1 MYNSGLLHIAINL
14 GAVAVIVAL
23 NALLLFDAGKLWLL
37 SFLSVSFVQ
46 LALLLAYRYYS
57 PQNEAARKWRM
68 FYLPVMVAQ
77 AILWVS
83 AIDYL
88 LFLPLSDTVVISL
101 VIILLVLFISGL
113 HLCIDALISTLY
125 LSASLL
131 IPLNLFFGRP
141 PQNEIF
147 WVLVGSF
154 LLLLLIVI
162 FWGFIIRQRNLVL
175 IANRRLLRGRLAEL
189 ESEVAQ
195 MSEQLTT
202 QDGQTEEVEREL
214 SVTKE
219 AAESANMAKT
229 EFLATMSHEIRTPL
243 NGILPTMEMLRE
255 TELNTEQR
263 QLVNTALNSSQLLLG
278 IINDILDFSK
288 IEAGKLE
295 LESIEIDVRDLI
307 ESVTMLM
314 KHAADRRGLRIN
326 YLIAPDVPS
335 RVRGDPIRLRQIL
348 ANLVSN
354 AIKFTD
360 KGAISVE
367 VSRRNAS
374 RTDVELMFA
383 VQDTGS
389 GMSPEVTQRL
399 FSAFSQAD
407 ASTTRTHGGS
417 GLGLAI
423 CKRLTE
429 LMNGRIGVKSIE
441 GKGSVFW
448 FVIPLRK
455 SLDETPSLRYDLQS
469 IRALVIARND
479 ENYNTIQNSLNG
491 WGVLHER
498 AESAQEALSKLRSSA
513 NLGESWAYEVIIL
526 DGALVGQS
534 VAPLLRE
541 IRRVPASQHIKS
553 LIYDLVPQAI
563 NAIKHMNSELLESP
577 IRSAELKSKLNRIF
591 DVEDITSQ
599 QEVSDELAVA
609 LSMPDQEYSW
619 DDIQQSKQTFTQSI
633 GFSRAGGVFQLPAL
647 NGHVMVVEDNPIN
660 LAVVDKILT
669 KLGIQTTNAADGKAA
684 LDEFKHGNF
693 DLILMDCQMPR
704 LDGYA
709 ATKAIR
715 EREKRHH
722 LSRTPIIA
730 MTANAMPGDRE
741 KCLDSGMD
749 DYLAKPIKPAGVRSM
764 MKQWLSVDK
773 TIATFEQSRSSN
785 KIRQEQNE
793 EDVSPLIDVEII
805 NELFDIMEE
814 QTITL
819 IKSYLINSQ
828 SLVEVIEDASKQM
841 ELDKLVKAAH
851 SLKSSSANVGAMAVS
866 AVARRIEHK
875 SRKGISKGVKQECQ
889 KLIQLYKETTEQ
901 LTALCIQNLE

>member
-1 MYNSGLLHIAINL
+1 MHLAVNL
-14 GAVAVIVAL
+14 GAVISIVLL
-23 NALLLFDAGKLWLL
+23 NALLTFDAGKWWFISSLIV
-37 SFLSVSFVQ
+37 SFLQ
-46 LALLLAYRYYS
+46 LVLLIAYRFFS
-57 PQNEAARKWRM
+57 PKGEAAKKWRL
-68 FYLPVMVAQ
+68 FYLPIMLSQ
-77 AILWVS
+77 AVLWVL

-88 LFLPLSDTVVISL
+88 LFLQLTDGVVLSL
-101 VIILLVLFISGL
+101 VIILLTLFVSVL
-113 HLCIDALISTLY
+113 HLCIDALITTLY
-125 LSASLL
+125 LSPSILL
-131 IPLNLFFGRP
+131 PLNIIYGRAP
-141 PQNEIF
+141 SSDIF
-147 WVLVGSF
+147 WVLAGSF
-154 LLLLLIVI
+154 MLLLLITA
-162 FWGFIIRQRNLVL
+162 FWGFSFRQRNLL
-175 IANRRLLRGRLAEL
+175 LTANRRILKGRLTEL
-189 ESEVAQ
+189 ESEVVR

-202 QDGQTEEVEREL
+202 QDGQIEEVEREL
-214 SVTKE
+214 SITKE

-243 NGILPTMEMLRE
+243 NCILPTMEMLRE
-255 TELNTEQR
+255 TELNTEQQ

-288 IEAGKLE
+288 VEAGKLE

-354 AIKFTD
+354 AIKFTE
-360 KGAISVE
+360 KGGVSVE

-389 GMSPEVTQRL
+389 GMPPEVTQRL

-429 LMNGRIGVKSIE
+429 LMSGRIGVKSIE

-455 SLDETPSLRYDLQS
+455 SLDDSPSLRYDLQS
-469 IRALVIARND
+469 IRALVVAYQD
-479 ENYNTIQNSLNG
+479 KNYAVIQNNLNS

-498 AESAQEALSKLRSSA
+498 AETAQEALSKLHSSA

-526 DGALVGQS
+526 DGALVGKG

-541 IRRVPASQHIKS
+541 IRRVPASQRIKC
-553 LIYDLVPQAI
+553 LIYDSLPHTKNII
-563 NAIKHMNSELLESP
+563 NSMNIELLESP
-577 IRSAELKSKLNRIF
+577 IRSAELLSKLNRMF
-591 DVEDITSQ
+591 DVEED
-599 QEVSDELAVA
+599 VSSREEDEGLAVA
-609 LSMPDQEYSW
+609 HSMPDQEHSW
-619 DDIQQSKQTFTQSI
+619 DDIQQSERRYTKPI
-633 GFSRAGGVFQLPAL
+633 DISRAGGVFQQPSL

-669 KLGIQTTNAADGKAA
+669 KLGIQTTTVVDGMAA
-684 LDEFKHGNF
+684 LEAFKYSNF

-715 EREKRHH
+715 EREKRRK
-722 LSRTPIIA
+722 LARTPIIA
-730 MTANAMPGDRE
+730 MTANAMSGDRE

-749 DYLAKPIKPAGVRSM
+749 DYLAKPIKPANIRSM
-764 MKQWLSVDK
+764 MEQWLSVDK
-773 TIATFEQSRSSN
+773 TIATFEQSRASN
-785 KIRQEQNE
+785 KYNREPERTDAPI
-793 EDVSPLIDVEII
+793 IDTSII

-819 IKSYLINSQ
+819 IKSYLINSLP
-828 SLVEVIEDASKQM
+828 LVEAIEIASKQM
-841 ELDKLVKAAH
+841 DLATLTKAAH
-851 SLKSSSANVGAMAVS
+851 SLKSSSANVGAMALS

-875 SRKGISKGVKQECQ
+875 SRKGVTKGIKQECQ
-889 KLIQLYKETTEQ
+889 KLPQLYRETTEQ
-901 LTALCIQNLE
+901 LTALCSQNLE

>member
-1 MYNSGLLHIAINL
+1 LHVVINL
-14 GAVAVIVAL
+14 GAVIAILQL
-23 NALLLFDAGKLWLL
+23 NALFTFTAGKIWLL
-37 SFLSVSFVQ
+37 SFLATSFVQ
-46 LALLLAYRYYS
+46 LVLFFTYRFYA
-57 PQNEAARKWRM
+57 PKGKAAKKWRLY
-68 FYLPVMVAQ
+68 YLPVMLSQ
-77 AILWVS
+77 AVLWALALDQLLALQLSESVILSILIV
-83 AIDYL
+83 
-88 LFLPLSDTVVISL
+88 LFA
-101 VIILLVLFISGL
+101 LLVSVL

-125 LSASLL
+125 LSSSLL
-131 IPLNLFFGRP
+131 TLINFFYERALSD
-141 PQNEIF
+141 NSF
-147 WVLVGSF
+147 LMLSGSF
-154 LLLLLIVI
+154 ILLLLISA
-162 FWGFIIRQRNLVL
+162 FWGFNFRQRNMLLV
-175 IANRRLLRGRLAEL
+175 ANRRLLNGRLSDL
-189 ESEVAQ
+189 ESEVVQ
-195 MSEQLTT
+195 MSEQLSA
-202 QDGQTEEVEREL
+202 QDGQTEEVKREL
-214 SVTKE
+214 SITKE

-255 TELNTEQR
+255 TALNTEQR

-288 IEAGKLE
+288 VEAGKLE
-295 LESIEIDVRDLI
+295 LESIEVDVRDLI

-314 KHAADRRGLRIN
+314 KQAADRRGLRIN

-354 AIKFTD
+354 AIKFTE
-360 KGAISVE
+360 KGGISVE

-389 GMSPEVTQRL
+389 GMSTEVTQRL

-455 SLDETPSLRYDLQS
+455 SLDDSPSLRYDLQG
-469 IRALVIARND
+469 IRALVIAYQD
-479 ENYNTIQNSLNG
+479 ENYAILKNVLNG

-498 AESAQEALSKLRSSA
+498 AETAQEALSKVHSSA
-513 NLGESWAYEVIIL
+513 NLGKSWAYEVIVL
-526 DGALVGQS
+526 DGLLVGQG
-534 VAPLLRE
+534 VTPLLKE
-541 IRRVPASQHIKS
+541 IRQVSGSNSIKA
-553 LIYDLVPQAI
+553 LIYNPAPHVK
-563 NAIKHMNSELLESP
+563 NVVKHMKVELLDSP
-577 IRSAELKSKLNRIF
+577 VRSAELLSKLNRMF
-591 DVEDITSQ
+591 DVEEMGTTKDTG
-599 QEVSDELAVA
+599 DELAVS

-619 DDIQQSKQTFTQSI
+619 DDIQRSDHSLRKPI
-633 GFSRAGGVFQLPAL
+633 DISRAGNVFQLASL
-647 NGHVMVVEDNPIN
+647 NGHVMIVEDNPIN
-660 LAVVDKILT
+660 LAVVDKILN
-669 KLGIQTTNAADGKAA
+669 KLGIQTTNAVDGMVA
-684 LDEFKHGNF
+684 LEEFKHGNF

-715 EREKRHH
+715 GREKKLRLAH
-722 LSRTPIIA
+722 TPIIA
-730 MTANAMPGDRE
+730 MTANAMAGDRE
-741 KCLDSGMD
+741 KCLKSGMD
-749 DYLAKPIKPAGVRSM
+749 DYIAKPIKPAGIRKM
-764 MKQWLSVDK
+764 MEQWLSVDK
-773 TIATFEQSRSSN
+773 TIATFERSHPAS
-785 KIRQEQNE
+785 KRKQERD
-793 EDVSPLIDVEII
+793 EDASPILDATII

-819 IKSYLINSQ
+819 IKSYLINSLP
-828 SLVEVIEDASKQM
+828 LVEAIEIASKRKD
-841 ELDKLVKAAH
+841 LKTLISAAH

-875 SRKGISKGVKQECQ
+875 SRKGISKGIIAECQ
-889 KLIQLYKETTEQ
+889 KLPKLYKETTTQ
-901 LTALCIQNLE
+901 LNALCVQNQISQQ

>member
-1 MYNSGLLHIAINL
+1 MTSLSSVLS
-14 GAVAVIVAL
+14 
-23 NALLLFDAGKLWLL
+23 FEAGRWWLL
-37 SFLSVSFVQ
+37 SFLAASLLQFV
-46 LALLLAYRYYS
+46 LLITHSLLKPEKSAVK
-57 PQNEAARKWRM
+57 KWRL
-68 FYLPVMVAQ
+68 FYLPVTVSQ
-77 AILWVS
+77 ALLWAL
-83 AIDYL
+83 AINYL
-88 LFLPLSDTVVISL
+88 LTQPVTDTMTFSL
-101 VIILLVLFISGL
+101 VIILLALLISVL

-125 LSASLL
+125 LSPLIIVPLELSYGKVPSDQLFWFLSAS
-131 IPLNLFFGRP
+131 FM
-141 PQNEIF
+141 
-147 WVLVGSF
+147 
-154 LLLLLIVI
+154 LLLLITA
-162 FWGFIIRQRNLVL
+162 FWGFAFRQRNLL
-175 IANRRLLRGRLAEL
+175 LTANRCLLKDRLAEL
-189 ESEVAQ
+189 ESEVVHL
-195 MSEQLTT
+195 SEELSA

-255 TELNTEQR
+255 TQLNTEQR

-288 IEAGKLE
+288 VEAGKLE

-354 AIKFTD
+354 AIKFTE
-360 KGAISVE
+360 KGGISVE

-374 RTDVELMFA
+374 RTEVELMFA

-399 FSAFSQAD
+399 FTAFSQAD

-455 SLDETPSLRYDLQS
+455 SLEESPSLRYDLQS
-469 IRALVIARND
+469 IRALVVAYEN
-479 ENYNTIQNSLNG
+479 ENYEIIKNNLND

-498 AESAQEALSKLRSSA
+498 AETAQEALTKLNSSA

-526 DGALVGQS
+526 DGTLVGAGVSQ
-534 VAPLLRE
+534 LLRE
-541 IRRVPASQHIKS
+541 VRRVPTSQRIKCLVFDSISHAKNLTNHIN
-553 LIYDLVPQAI
+553 V
-563 NAIKHMNSELLESP
+563 ELLESP
-577 IRSAELKSKLNRIF
+577 VKSAELLSKLNRMF
-591 DVEDITSQ
+591 DVEEMMVQ
-599 QEVSDELAVA
+599 KEVTDDLAVA
-609 LSMPDQEYSW
+609 LSMPDQEHSW
-619 DDIQQSKQTFTQSI
+619 DDIQKSNNTYPKHFEL
-633 GFSRAGGVFQLPAL
+633 SRAGSVFQLPSL

-660 LAVVDKILT
+660 LAVVDKILG
-669 KLGIQTTNAADGKAA
+669 KLGIQTTNAVDGQIA
-684 LDEFKHGNF
+684 LEAFKNSDF
-693 DLILMDCQMPR
+693 DLILMDCQMPK

-715 EREKRHH
+715 EWEKRHK
-722 LSRTPIIA
+722 LARTPIIA
-730 MTANAMPGDRE
+730 MTANAMAGDRE

-749 DYLAKPIKPAGVRSM
+749 DYLAKPVKPAGIRSM

-773 TIATFEQSRSSN
+773 TIATFEQNHLSDKR
-785 KIRQEQNE
+785 RR
-793 EDVSPLIDVEII
+793 VSVVKDAPPIIDAAII

-814 QTITL
+814 QTTTL
-819 IKSYLINSQ
+819 IKSFLVNSLPLVDAIEEASEQMDLEKLINP
-828 SLVEVIEDASKQM
+828 
-841 ELDKLVKAAH
+841 AH
-851 SLKSSSANVGAMAVS
+851 SLKSSSANVGAMALS

-875 SRKGISKGVKQECQ
+875 SRKGTTKGIQQECQ
-889 KLIQLYKETTEQ
+889 KLLQLYDETTEQ
-901 LTALCIQNLE
+901 LTALCQQSV

>member
-1 MYNSGLLHIAINL
+1 LYNSVLSHVAINL
-14 GAVAVIVAL
+14 AAVAAVVSL
-23 NALLLFDAGKLWLL
+23 NAFLLFDAGKIWLL
-37 SFLSVSFVQ
+37 SFLSASFIQ
-46 LALLLAYRYYS
+46 LALLLAYRYFT
-57 PQNEAARKWRM
+57 PQSRAARKWRL
-68 FYLPVMVAQ
+68 FYLPVMVFQ
-77 AILWVS
+77 SLLWVS

-88 LFLPLSDTVVISL
+88 LFLPLSNVVIFSL
-101 VIILLVLFISGL
+101 IIVLLALLISVL
-113 HLCIDALISTLY
+113 HLCIDALVTTLY
-125 LSASLL
+125 LSSLLL
-131 IPLNLFFGRP
+131 IPFNLFYERSP
-141 PQNEIF
+141 SNEVF
-147 WVLVGSF
+147 WLLLGSSI
-154 LLLLLIVI
+154 LLLLII
-162 FWGFIIRQRNLVL
+162 AFWGFTFRQRNLVL
-175 IANRRLLRGRLAEL
+175 IANRCLLTRRLAEL
-189 ESEVAQ
+189 EGDVTH
-195 MSEQLTT
+195 MSEQLTA
-202 QDGQTEEVEREL
+202 QDGQTVEVEREL

-263 QLVNTALNSSQLLLG
+263 QLVDTALNSSQLLLG

-288 IEAGKLE
+288 VEAGKLE

-354 AIKFTD
+354 AIKFTE
-360 KGAISVE
+360 KGGVSVE

-389 GMSPEVTQRL
+389 GMPPEVTQRL

-455 SLDETPSLRYDLQS
+455 SLDESPSLRYDLQS
-469 IRALVIARND
+469 IRALVIARKD
-479 ENYNTIQNSLNG
+479 ENYNIIQNSLNG

-498 AESAQEALSKLRSSA
+498 AETSQEALGKLRSSA

-526 DGALVGQS
+526 DGSLAGQS
-534 VAPLLRE
+534 ITPLLRE
-541 IRRVPASQHIKS
+541 IRRVPASYPIKC
-553 LIYDLVPQAI
+553 LIYDSVPHAKST
-563 NAIKHMNSELLESP
+563 IKHMDVELLESP
-577 IRSAELKSKLNRIF
+577 IRSTELMSKLNRMF
-591 DVEDITSQ
+591 DVEDIAVKK
-599 QEVSDELAVA
+599 EIGDDLAVA
-609 LSMPDQEYSW
+609 LSMPDQEHSW
-619 DDIQQSKQTFTQSI
+619 DDIQRSKQTFSQSI
-633 GFSRAGGVFQLPAL
+633 GVSRAGSVFQLPPL

-669 KLGIQTTNAADGKAA
+669 KLGIQTTNAADGMAA

-715 EREKRHH
+715 GREKRRN

-730 MTANAMPGDRE
+730 MTANAMAGDRE

-749 DYLAKPIKPAGVRSM
+749 DYLAKPISPAGVRSM
-764 MKQWLSVDK
+764 MEQWLSVDK
-773 TIATFEQSRSSN
+773 TIATFEQSHASN
-785 KIRQEQNE
+785 KSRRERTDE
-793 EDVSPLIDVEII
+793 TVSPIIDASII

-828 SLVEVIEDASKQM
+828 PLVEAIEYASKQM
-841 ELDKLVKAAH
+841 DLEALVKAAH

-875 SRKGISKGVKQECQ
+875 SRKGISKGVRQECQ
-889 KLIQLYKETTEQ
+889 KLPQLYKETTEQ
-901 LTALCIQNLE
+901 LTALCMQNLE

>member
-1 MYNSGLLHIAINL
+1 
-14 GAVAVIVAL
+14 
-23 NALLLFDAGKLWLL
+23 
-37 SFLSVSFVQ
+37 
-46 LALLLAYRYYS
+46 
-57 PQNEAARKWRM
+57 
-68 FYLPVMVAQ
+68 
-77 AILWVS
+77 
-83 AIDYL
+83 
-88 LFLPLSDTVVISL
+88 
-101 VIILLVLFISGL
+101 
-113 HLCIDALISTLY
+113 
-125 LSASLL
+125 
-131 IPLNLFFGRP
+131 
-141 PQNEIF
+141 
-147 WVLVGSF
+147 
-154 LLLLLIVI
+154 
-162 FWGFIIRQRNLVL
+162 
-175 IANRRLLRGRLAEL
+175 
-189 ESEVAQ
+189 
-195 MSEQLTT
+195 
-202 QDGQTEEVEREL
+202 
-214 SVTKE
+214 
-219 AAESANMAKT
+219 
-229 EFLATMSHEIRTPL
+229 
-243 NGILPTMEMLRE
+243 
-255 TELNTEQR
+255 
-263 QLVNTALNSSQLLLG
+263 
-278 IINDILDFSK
+278 
-288 IEAGKLE
+288 
-295 LESIEIDVRDLI
+295 
-307 ESVTMLM
+307 
-314 KHAADRRGLRIN
+314 
-326 YLIAPDVPS
+326 
-335 RVRGDPIRLRQIL
+335 
-348 ANLVSN
+348 
-354 AIKFTD
+354 
-360 KGAISVE
+360 
-367 VSRRNAS
+367 
-374 RTDVELMFA
+374 MFA

-399 FSAFSQAD
+399 FFAFSQAD

-469 IRALVIARND
+469 IRALVVARND
-479 ENYNTIQNSLNG
+479 EDYHTIQNSLNG

-498 AESAQEALSKLRSSA
+498 AETSQEALSKLRSSA

-541 IRRVPASQHIKS
+541 IRRLPASQHIKC
-553 LIYDLVPQAI
+553 LIYDLVPHA
-563 NAIKHMNSELLESP
+563 KHMNSELLDSP
-577 IRSAELKSKLNRIF
+577 IRSTELKSKLNRIF
-591 DVEDITSQ
+591 DVEDIASQ

-619 DDIQQSKQTFTQSI
+619 DDIQQSKQIFSSSI
-633 GFSRAGGVFQLPAL
+633 GVSRAGGVFQLPAL

-684 LDEFKHGNF
+684 LDEFKYGNF

-715 EREKRHH
+715 KREKQHH

-749 DYLAKPIKPAGVRSM
+749 DYLAKPIKPASVRSM

-773 TIATFEQSRSSN
+773 TIATFEQSRASN
-785 KIRQEQNE
+785 KIRHEQKE
-793 EDVSPLIDVEII
+793 EATFPIIDASII

-828 SLVEVIEDASKQM
+828 PLVEAIEDASKQM
-841 ELDKLVKAAH
+841 ELEKLVKAAH
-851 SLKSSSANVGAMAVS
+851 SLKSSSANVGAMALS

-875 SRKGISKGVKQECQ
+875 SRKGRSKGVKQECQ
-889 KLIQLYKETTEQ
+889 KLTQLYKETTEQ
-901 LTALCIQNLE
+901 LTALCMQNLE